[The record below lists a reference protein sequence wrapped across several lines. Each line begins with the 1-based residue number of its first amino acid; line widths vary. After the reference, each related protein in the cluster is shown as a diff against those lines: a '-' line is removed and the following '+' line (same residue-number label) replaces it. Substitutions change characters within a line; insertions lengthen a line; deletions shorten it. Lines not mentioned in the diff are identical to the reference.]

1 MVNMDPETNQPSP
14 LPKVWRDAIVAYEGH
29 E

>member
-1 MVNMDPETNQPSP
+1 MVNLDPATNQPSP
-14 LPKVWRDAIVAYEGH
+14 IPQVWRDAIIAFEDH

>member
-1 MVNMDPETNQPSP
+1 MVNLDPETNQPSP
-14 LPKVWRDAIVAYEGH
+14 IPIVWRDAIIAYEGH